1 MSFLPGKETI
11 CNEILVVCA
20 LAQTAFVSKHNFSAL
35 PHLSL
40 LFENRSK
47 QAVIE
52 SLLSIAI
59 KTRFLDDQI
68 NLLRANERKNPLIGR
83 YFEDG
88 VEQPQSVSIRYAL
101 NKLVHHKTIALAIK
115 PWTCFVVDVDP
126 TPHAGGPHIVELG
139 SHSGER
145 VTITVSGRHEKKEW
159 RFDID
164 LYKLLEEVLV
174 VLAIET

>member
-11 CNEILVVCA
+11 SNEIMIVCA
-20 LAQTAFVSKHNFSAL
+20 LAQTAFVSRRNFSAL
-35 PHLSL
+35 PHLGL

-47 QAVIE
+47 QVVIE

-59 KTRFLDDQI
+59 KTRFLDDQT
-68 NLLRANERKNPLIGR
+68 NLLRANERENPLIGR

-88 VEQPQSVSIRYAL
+88 IEQPQVVSIRYAL

-115 PWTCFVVDVDP
+115 PWSCFVVDVRSVP
-126 TPHAGGPHIVELG
+126 LELGPHIVELG

-145 VTITVSGRHEKKEW
+145 VTITVSGRYEKKEW

-174 VLAIET
+174 VLASES